1 MCIFKYFFMKIKRII
16 ILSIIIIISFYT
28 YSQDN
33 ERKFKIHT
41 LAFYNLENLFDTIN
55 DINKEDE
62 KSPIMEIKFN
72 RTKIYKQ
79 KVSNMARVISEIG
92 FETSKRPPSIVGIC
106 EVENRAVIEDL
117 ISDEKLKKYNYE
129 IVHYESPDNR
139 GIDVAMIYNKDVF
152 KIENSNSH
160 EVFIT
165 DNNSSKRRNTRDQL
179 VVSGYLDGELMHF
192 IVNHW
197 PSRGADETK
206 RIAAAKVNI
215 SIIDS
220 LRKIYEN
227 PKIITM
233 GDFNDDP
240 FDKSIK
246 KILGAKKK
254 INDVGNK
261 DMYNPFEEILV
272 DKGVGTNA
280 YRDKWQLFDQ
290 IILSKPFLK
299 KNYVD
304 FQLYKAG
311 VFNKSY
317 LINKNGKFKGYPFR
331 SFSYGTFTGGYSDH
345 LPPYIFLLKEI
356 K

>member
-1 MCIFKYFFMKIKRII
+1 MKIKLLLSASLT
-16 ILSIIIIISFYT
+16 ILFSF
-28 YSQDN
+28 SPFAQEKD
-33 ERKFKIHT
+33 RKFNVHT
-41 LAFYNLENLFDTIN
+41 IAFYNLENLFDTIN

-62 KSPIMEIKFN
+62 KSPIMEIKYN
-72 RTKIYKQ
+72 KSEIYNKKI
-79 KVSNMARVISEIG
+79 SNMARVISEIG
-92 FETSKRPPSIVGIC
+92 LDVTKRPPSIIGIC
-106 EVENRAVIEDL
+106 EVENRAVVEDL
-117 ISDEKLKKYNYE
+117 LLDEKLKNHNYK
-129 IVHYESPDNR
+129 IVHYESPDDR
-139 GIDVAMIYNKDVF
+139 GIDVAMIYSANNF
-152 KIENSNSH
+152 KIKNSNSH

-165 DNNSSKRRNTRDQL
+165 GNNSSKRKNTRDQL
-179 VVSGYLDGELMHF
+179 IVSGFLDGELIHF

-206 RIAAAKVNI
+206 RIAAAEVNNV
-215 SIIDS
+215 IIDS
-220 LRKIYEN
+220 LRKIYDD

-246 KILGAKKK
+246 KILGAKKNIK
-254 INDVGNK
+254 DTGKNDL
-261 DMYNPFEEILV
+261 YNPFEEILV
-272 DKGVGTNA
+272 EKGIGTNA

-299 KNYVD
+299 KDYNDY
-304 FQLYKAG
+304 QLYKAG

-317 LINKNGKFKGYPFR
+317 LINKKGKFKGYPFR

-345 LPPYIFLLKEI
+345 LPPYIYLLKEI

>member
-1 MCIFKYFFMKIKRII
+1 M
-16 ILSIIIIISFYT
+16 SFST
-28 YSQDN
+28 FSVSQQK
-33 ERKFKIHT
+33 ERKFNIHT

-55 DINKEDE
+55 DVNKNDE
-62 KSPIMEIKFN
+62 ASPIMEIKFN
-72 RTKIYKQ
+72 RGEIFKQ
-79 KVSNMARVISEIG
+79 KVSNMAKVISEIG
-92 FETSKRPPSIVGIC
+92 LDVTKRPPSIVGIC
-106 EVENRAVIEDL
+106 EVENRSVVEAL
-117 ISDEKLKKYNYE
+117 ISDEKLKKYNYG
-129 IVHYESPDNR
+129 IVHYDSPDNR
-139 GIDVAMIYNKDVF
+139 GIDVGVIYNKDAFSV
-152 KIENSNSH
+152 ENSNSH
-160 EVFIT
+160 EVYIT

-179 VVSGYLDGELMHF
+179 VVSGYLDGELMHI

-206 RIAAAKVNI
+206 RIAAAKVNN

-220 LRKIYEN
+220 LRYIYKN

-246 KILGAKKK
+246 KIIGAKKEIK
-254 INDVGNK
+254 NTGNK
-261 DMYNPFEEILV
+261 DMFNPYEEILV
-272 DKGVGTNA
+272 DKGIGTNA

-299 KNYVD
+299 KDYKD
-304 FQLYKAG
+304 YQLYKAG

-317 LINKNGKFKGYPFR
+317 LINKKGKYRGYPFR

>member
-1 MCIFKYFFMKIKRII
+1 MKIRLLFCLLLFSNICLDTIGQESKR
-16 ILSIIIIISFYT
+16 
-28 YSQDN
+28 N
-33 ERKFKIHT
+33 FKIHT
-41 LAFYNLENLFDTIN
+41 VAFYNLENLFDTIN
-55 DINKEDE
+55 DINKNDE
-62 KSPIMEIKFN
+62 ASPIMEIKFN
-72 RTKIYKQ
+72 RSKIYKK
-79 KVSNMARVISEIG
+79 KVSNMARVISQIG
-92 FETSKRPPSIVGIC
+92 LEVTKRPPSIVGIC
-106 EVENRAVIEDL
+106 EVENRKVVEDL
-117 ISDEKLKKYNYE
+117 IADEKLNSHNYG
-129 IVHYESPDNR
+129 IVHYDSPDNR
-139 GIDVAMIYNKDVF
+139 GIDVGMIYNKDVF
-152 KIENSNSH
+152 SVKNSNSH

-179 VVSGYLDGELMHF
+179 VVSGHLDGELMHF

-206 RIAAAKVNI
+206 RIAAAEVNN

-220 LRKIYEN
+220 LRREYEN

-246 KILGAKKK
+246 KILGAKKDM
-254 INDVGNK
+254 NDMTNK
-261 DMYNPFEEILV
+261 DLYNPFETILV
-272 DKGVGTNA
+272 DEGVGSNA

-299 KNYVD
+299 KNYKD
-304 FQLYKAG
+304 YQLYKAG
-311 VFNKSY
+311 VFNKSF
-317 LINKNGKFKGYPFR
+317 LINKKGKFKGYPYR

-345 LPPYIFLLKEI
+345 LPPYIYLLKEI